1 MHGAVGGALARRF
14 EAVLESAAMNDETTQ
29 PAIRIGADGIDVHA
43 VEKEIL
49 ASVEEKRARGV
60 YDDAAVARAER
71 NNLLTLKDD
80 ESFMERYLLCL
91 RQIVPVDINDFE
103 ILERRSRLAPLSK
116 AVKKTIWKLLKFYT
130 YRLWSQQNQ
139 INGIVITAVESI
151 EQQFSARI
159 DALEKR
165 VAALESAAKPP
176 AAPHD

>member
-1 MHGAVGGALARRF
+1 M
-14 EAVLESAAMNDETTQ
+14 LESAVMNDETTQ
-29 PAIRIGADGIDVHA
+29 PAIRIGADGIDVHRI
-43 VEKEIL
+43 EEQIL
-49 ASVEEKRARGV
+49 ASVAEKRARGV

-116 AVKKTIWKLLKFYT
+116 AVKRTIWKLLKFYT

-139 INGIVITAVESI
+139 TNDVLLAAI
-151 EQQFSARI
+151 EIMDRRHKKEVAELKARI
-159 DALEKR
+159 E
-165 VAALESAAKPP
+165 ALESR
-176 AAPHD
+176 

>member
-1 MHGAVGGALARRF
+1 M
-14 EAVLESAAMNDETTQ
+14 LESAAMNDETTQ
-29 PAIRIGADGIDVHA
+29 PAIRIGADGIDVHRI
-43 VEKEIL
+43 EEQIL
-49 ASVEEKRARGV
+49 ASVAEKRARGV

-116 AVKKTIWKLLKFYT
+116 AVKRTIWKLLKFYT

-139 INGIVITAVESI
+139 TNDVLLAAIESMDRRHKK
-151 EQQFSARI
+151 EVAELKARI
-159 DALEKR
+159 E
-165 VAALESAAKPP
+165 ALESR
-176 AAPHD
+176 

>member
-1 MHGAVGGALARRF
+1 
-14 EAVLESAAMNDETTQ
+14 MNDETTQ

-139 INGIVITAVESI
+139 TNDVLLAAI
-151 EQQFSARI
+151 EIMDRRHKKEVADLKARI
-159 DALEKR
+159 E
-165 VAALESAAKPP
+165 ALESR
-176 AAPHD
+176 

>member
-1 MHGAVGGALARRF
+1 
-14 EAVLESAAMNDETTQ
+14 MNDETTQ
-29 PAIRIGADGIDVHA
+29 PAIRIGADGIDVHRI
-43 VEKEIL
+43 EEQIL
-49 ASVEEKRARGV
+49 ASVAEKRARGV

-116 AVKKTIWKLLKFYT
+116 AVKRTIWKLLKFYT

-139 INGIVITAVESI
+139 TNDVLLAAI
-151 EQQFSARI
+151 EIMDRRHKKEGAELKARI
-159 DALEKR
+159 E
-165 VAALESAAKPP
+165 ALESR
-176 AAPHD
+176 

>member
-1 MHGAVGGALARRF
+1 
-14 EAVLESAAMNDETTQ
+14 MNDETTQ
-29 PAIRIGADGIDVHA
+29 PAIRIGADGIDVHRI
-43 VEKEIL
+43 EEQIL
-49 ASVEEKRARGV
+49 ASVAEKRARGV

-116 AVKKTIWKLLKFYT
+116 AVKRTIWKLLKFYT

-139 INGIVITAVESI
+139 TNDVLLAAI
-151 EQQFSARI
+151 EIMDRRHKKEVAELKARI
-159 DALEKR
+159 E
-165 VAALESAAKPP
+165 ALESR
-176 AAPHD
+176 

>member
-1 MHGAVGGALARRF
+1 M
-14 EAVLESAAMNDETTQ
+14 LESAVMNDETTQ
-29 PAIRIGADGIDVHA
+29 PAIRIGADGIDVHRI
-43 VEKEIL
+43 EEQIL
-49 ASVEEKRARGV
+49 ASVAEKRARGV

-139 INGIVITAVESI
+139 TNDVLLAAI
-151 EQQFSARI
+151 EIMDRRHKKEVAELKARI
-159 DALEKR
+159 E
-165 VAALESAAKPP
+165 ALESR
-176 AAPHD
+176 

>member
-1 MHGAVGGALARRF
+1 M
-14 EAVLESAAMNDETTQ
+14 LESAAMNDETTQ

-49 ASVEEKRARGV
+49 ASVAEKRARGV

-116 AVKKTIWKLLKFYT
+116 AVKRTIWKLLKFYT

-139 INGIVITAVESI
+139 TNDVLLAAI
-151 EQQFSARI
+151 EIMDRRHKKEVADLKARI
-159 DALEKR
+159 
-165 VAALESAAKPP
+165 AALESR
-176 AAPHD
+176 

>member
-1 MHGAVGGALARRF
+1 M
-14 EAVLESAAMNDETTQ
+14 LESAVMNDETTQ
-29 PAIRIGADGIDVHA
+29 PAIRIGADGIDVHRI
-43 VEKEIL
+43 EEQIL
-49 ASVEEKRARGV
+49 ASVAEKRARGV

-116 AVKKTIWKLLKFYT
+116 AVKRTIWKLLKFYT

-139 INGIVITAVESI
+139 TNDVLLAAI
-151 EQQFSARI
+151 EIMDRRHKKEVAELKARI
-159 DALEKR
+159 K
-165 VAALESAAKPP
+165 ALESR
-176 AAPHD
+176 

>member
-1 MHGAVGGALARRF
+1 M
-14 EAVLESAAMNDETTQ
+14 LESAAMNDETTQ

-130 YRLWSQQNQ
+130 YRRWSQQNQ
-139 INGIVITAVESI
+139 TNDVLLAAI
-151 EQQFSARI
+151 EIMDRRHKKEVADLKARI
-159 DALEKR
+159 
-165 VAALESAAKPP
+165 AALESR
-176 AAPHD
+176 

>member
-1 MHGAVGGALARRF
+1 
-14 EAVLESAAMNDETTQ
+14 MNDETTQ
-29 PAIRIGADGIDVHA
+29 PAIRIGADGIDVHRI
-43 VEKEIL
+43 EEQIL
-49 ASVEEKRARGV
+49 ASVAEKRARGV

-116 AVKKTIWKLLKFYT
+116 AVKRTIWKLLKFYT

-139 INGIVITAVESI
+139 TNDVLLAAI
-151 EQQFSARI
+151 EIMDRRHKKEVAELKARI
-159 DALEKR
+159 EELEGK
-165 VAALESAAKPP
+165 V
-176 AAPHD
+176 

>member
-1 MHGAVGGALARRF
+1 
-14 EAVLESAAMNDETTQ
+14 VLESAVMNDETTQ
-29 PAIRIGADGIDVHA
+29 PAIRIGADGIDVHRI
-43 VEKEIL
+43 EEQIL
-49 ASVEEKRARGV
+49 ASVAEKRARGV

-139 INGIVITAVESI
+139 TNDVLLAAI
-151 EQQFSARI
+151 EIMDRRHKKEVAELKARI
-159 DALEKR
+159 E
-165 VAALESAAKPP
+165 ALESR
-176 AAPHD
+176 

>member
-1 MHGAVGGALARRF
+1 M
-14 EAVLESAAMNDETTQ
+14 LESAVMNDETTQ
-29 PAIRIGADGIDVHA
+29 PAIRIGADGIDVHRI
-43 VEKEIL
+43 EEQIL
-49 ASVEEKRARGV
+49 ASVAEKRARGV

-116 AVKKTIWKLLKFYT
+116 AIKRTIWKLLKFYT

-139 INGIVITAVESI
+139 TNDVLLAAI
-151 EQQFSARI
+151 EIMDRRHKKEVAELKARI
-159 DALEKR
+159 E
-165 VAALESAAKPP
+165 ALESR
-176 AAPHD
+176 

>member
-1 MHGAVGGALARRF
+1 MRG
-14 EAVLESAAMNDETTQ
+14 MNETTP
-29 PAIRIGADGIDVHA
+29 PAIAIGADGIDVHRI
-43 VEKEIL
+43 EEQIL
-49 ASVEEKRARGV
+49 ASVAEKRARGV

-116 AVKKTIWKLLKFYT
+116 AVKRTIWKLLKFYT

-139 INGIVITAVESI
+139 TNDVLLAAI
-151 EQQFSARI
+151 EIMDRRHKKEVAELKARI
-159 DALEKR
+159 EELEGK
-165 VAALESAAKPP
+165 V
-176 AAPHD
+176 

>member
-1 MHGAVGGALARRF
+1 M
-14 EAVLESAAMNDETTQ
+14 LESAVMNDETTQ
-29 PAIRIGADGIDVHA
+29 PAIRIGADGIDVHRI
-43 VEKEIL
+43 EEQIL
-49 ASVEEKRARGV
+49 ASVAEKRARGV

-116 AVKKTIWKLLKFYT
+116 AVKRTIWKLLKFYT

-139 INGIVITAVESI
+139 TNDVLLAAI
-151 EQQFSARI
+151 EIMDRRHKKEVAELRDRI
-159 DALEKR
+159 AELER
-165 VAALESAAKPP
+165 RADPP
-176 AAPHD
+176 AQP